1 MTQHEMVPVS
11 TARHGTRFWRRFASY
26 DFVRRQRLVP
36 LVLAEIAQAA
46 CALPIVFARTDDGL
60 GPVAL
65 LRMNPDDKAA
75 NETPLVSA
83 DGLWRGGYVPS
94 ALRVYPFTAA
104 EAADGRMVLLI
115 DEASGLVTDHP
126 GDERFFTPQGRLD
139 PSLDAVVDFF
149 RRRTASALETRT
161 ACAALDALHLFRP
174 FAPLPD
180 MTAAQCEGLYMLDS
194 ARVAALSETN
204 ILTLHRARALLLM
217 HAHFVAHGH
226 CRWLQ
231 SAERLANDTP
241 LGFGPKR
248 HDAGGDTLS
257 GFLDAL
263 ARSHQNDSTVAAGL
277 DAFAEGLA

>member
-1 MTQHEMVPVS
+1 MVPVS
-11 TARHGTRFWRRFASY
+11 MARHGTRFWRRFTSY
-26 DFVRRQRLVP
+26 GFVRGHRLVP
-36 LVLAEIAQAA
+36 LVLAEITQAA

-65 LRMNPDDKAA
+65 LRMSPDDKAV
-75 NETPLVSA
+75 NETPLVST
-83 DGLWRGGYVPS
+83 DGLWRGSYVPS
-94 ALRVYPFTAA
+94 ALRVYPFAA
-104 EAADGRMVLLI
+104 TEAANGRMVLLI

-126 GDERFFTPQGRLD
+126 GDERFFTPQGRPA

-149 RRRTASALETRT
+149 KRRTVSARETRT
-161 ACAALDALHLFRP
+161 ACAALDALHLFQP

-194 ARVAALSETN
+194 ARVAALSEAN
-204 ILTLHRARALLLM
+204 ILILHRARALLLM
-217 HAHFVAHGH
+217 HAYFVAHDH

-231 SAERLANDTP
+231 GAERLARDTP
-241 LGFGPKR
+241 LGSGPKR

-263 ARSHQNDSTVAAGL
+263 ARSHQNDSTVAAGP